1 MLAGK
6 TMDVVEVGTVG
17 GTMISGAAKGEST
30 PEKEF
35 LPNLQRRPTHQQY
48 PIVNSNPITTMIC
61 LLTSSI
67 DEKIM
72 SEVVRGAAFI
82 IFIIWEK

>member
-35 LPNLQRRPTHQQY
+35 LPNLQGRPTHQQY
-48 PIVNSNPITTMIC
+48 PIVKSNPITAMMLFTHM
-61 LLTSSI
+61 LLLLLSSGKNVWSCF
-67 DEKIM
+67 E
-72 SEVVRGAAFI
+72 
-82 IFIIWEK
+82 